1 MTSEI
6 WPNGNW
12 RIAIW
17 LLLPGGLFPFAAH
30 ASPAGLDTLQV
41 TATRDAR
48 LVQDVAP
55 AVTVVGGQEILRE
68 NPQVLAE
75 ALRGQV
81 GTWFQQTT
89 PGQGTPIVRGLKGS
103 QLLNL
108 VDGMRLNN
116 AFFRSA
122 PNQYLALVDPYAT
135 ARLEVVRGASPSLY
149 GSDAMG
155 GVIQVLTEEPHLS
168 GSRWETQSKVHAMG
182 DYADRA
188 RVLRLQSEAGRQGL
202 GFVGGLTWQDYGNR
216 KTADGT
222 VRPTGYDAQAADLKM
237 LADIGS
243 HSDLMLSLQYANQP
257 DTPRI
262 DELVVGFGEDQPSS
276 EIYAFHPNRRLFY
289 HARYRWEPARAWL
302 DQLEVHLARQVIND
316 DRRSRDFGSDITLYE
331 DNKSTLDGL
340 TLQADFSP
348 AAALGLTAGAEFY
361 ADTIDSRRQA
371 SDPVAGSS
379 AEVPSRFPDN
389 SSLDSASVYLV
400 ADMAIS
406 SRLSLGAGA
415 RYSRFDIKL
424 PQALDGANV
433 RLKPDDT
440 TGDVHAVW
448 RWRPTVNLVA
458 NLGRGFRAPNIFDLG
473 TLGARPGN
481 RFNVPAE
488 DLNPETVISADLG
501 LKIDNADWQA
511 ELFVFSLDYDDKIT
525 SVFTG
530 ETTEDGRDIVRSVNA
545 NKVRLYGIEA
555 GGRFDLS
562 DRLQVY
568 GVLNYTRGK
577 EREPDGNHDPAD
589 RVPPLN
595 GKLGLVYTG
604 LRDLR
609 LEPYLLFADDQ
620 GRLSPRDEQ
629 DPRIDPDGTPGWGT
643 INVDLAWY
651 PGNNLEFGLRA
662 ENLFDNSYREHGS
675 GIDAPGMNIALRANW
690 IF

>member
-1 MTSEI
+1 M
-6 WPNGNW
+6 
-12 RIAIW
+12 
-17 LLLPGGLFPFAAH
+17 LLLGLAADAAQ
-30 ASPAGLDTLQV
+30 ASPAGLDAMQV
-41 TATRDAR
+41 TATRDAQ

-55 AVTVVGGQEILRE
+55 AVTVVGDQELLRE

-89 PGQGTPIVRGLKGS
+89 PGQGTPVVRGLKGS

-155 GVIQVLTEEPHLS
+155 GVIQVLTEEPHLA
-168 GSRWETQSKVHAMG
+168 GTRWAMQSKVHAMG

-188 RVLRLQSEAGRQGL
+188 RVLRLQSEAGRKGL
-202 GFVGGLTWQDYGNR
+202 GFIGGVTWQDYGNR

-222 VRPTGYDAQAADLKM
+222 VSPTGYDARAADLKL
-237 LADIGS
+237 LADIAERS
-243 HSDLMLSLQYANQP
+243 ELMLSVQYANQP
-257 DTPRI
+257 NTPRI
-262 DELVVGFGEDQPSS
+262 DELVTGFGEDQPSS
-276 EIYAFHPNRRLFY
+276 EIYEFRPNRRLFY
-289 HARYRWEPARAWL
+289 HGRYRWVAADGWL
-302 DQLEVHLARQVIND
+302 EQVEIHLARQVIID
-316 DRRSRDFGSDITLYE
+316 DRRSREFDSDITLRE

-340 TLQADFSP
+340 TVQANWSP
-348 AAALGLTAGAEFY
+348 ASALSVITGAEFY
-361 ADTIDSRRQA
+361 ADTIDSRRTA
-371 SDPVAGSS
+371 TDS
-379 AEVPSRFPDN
+379 ATGVGTTVPGRFPDH
-389 SSLDSASVYLV
+389 STLDSASAYLV
-400 ADMAIS
+400 ADLAVS
-406 SRLSLGAGA
+406 PRLSFGAGA

-433 RLKPDDT
+433 RLKPDDL
-440 TGDVHAVW
+440 TGDVHAAW
-448 RWRPTVNLVA
+448 RWTPTINLVT

-473 TLGARPGN
+473 ALGPRPGN

-488 DLNPETVISADLG
+488 DLNPETVISVDLG
-501 LKIDNADWQA
+501 LKIDKRRWQA
-511 ELFVFSLDYDDKIT
+511 ELFVFHLDYDDKIT
-525 SVFTG
+525 SVSTG
-530 ETTEDGRDIVRSVNA
+530 ETTADGRDIVTSVNA
-545 NKVRLYGIEA
+545 NKVRLAGVEA
-555 GGRFDLS
+555 GGRFELS
-562 DRLQVY
+562 DRLQLY

-577 EREPDGNHDPAD
+577 EREPDGSDNPAD

-604 LRDLR
+604 LPNVRV
-609 LEPYLLFADDQ
+609 EPYLLFADDQ

-643 INVDLAWY
+643 ANIDLAWY
-651 PGNNLEFGLRA
+651 PNNNLELGLRA
-662 ENLFDNSYREHGS
+662 ENLLDNSYREHGS
-675 GIDAPGMNIALRANW
+675 GIDAPGINLALRANW

>member
-1 MTSEI
+1 M
-6 WPNGNW
+6 
-12 RIAIW
+12 
-17 LLLPGGLFPFAAH
+17 
-30 ASPAGLDTLQV
+30 QV
-41 TATRDAR
+41 TATRGAR

-55 AVTVVGGQEILRE
+55 AVTVVGAQELLRE

-89 PGQGTPIVRGLKGS
+89 PGQGTPVVRGLKGS

-155 GVIQVLTEEPHLS
+155 GVIQVLTEEPHLA
-168 GSRWETQSKVHAMG
+168 GTRWATQSKVHAMG

-188 RVLRLQSEAGRQGL
+188 RVLRLQSEAGRAGL
-202 GFVGGLTWQDYGNR
+202 GFIGGVTWQDYGNR

-222 VRPTGYDAQAADLKM
+222 VSPTGYDARAADLKL
-237 LADIGS
+237 LAGIGERS
-243 HSDLMLSLQYANQP
+243 ELMLSVQYANQP
-257 DTPRI
+257 NTPRI
-262 DELVVGFGEDQPSS
+262 DELVTGFGEDQPSS
-276 EIYAFHPNRRLFY
+276 EIYEFRPNRRLFY
-289 HARYRWEPARAWL
+289 HGRYRWAPADGWL
-302 DQLEVHLARQVIND
+302 DQIEIHLARQVIID
-316 DRRSRDFGSDITLYE
+316 DRRSREFGSDITLRE

-340 TLQADFSP
+340 TVQADWSP
-348 AAALGLTAGAEFY
+348 ASVLSVTTGAEFY
-361 ADTIDSRRQA
+361 ADTIDSRRTA
-371 SDPVAGSS
+371 TESATDISS
-379 AEVPSRFPDN
+379 TVPSRFPDG
-389 SSLDSASVYLV
+389 STLDSASAYLV
-400 ADMAIS
+400 TDFEMS
-406 SRLSLGAGA
+406 SRLSFGAGA

-424 PQALDGANV
+424 PQALDGASV
-433 RLKPDDT
+433 RLKPDDL
-440 TGDVHAVW
+440 TGDVHAAW
-448 RWRPTVNLVA
+448 RWTPTINVVA

-473 TLGARPGN
+473 ALGPRPGN
-481 RFNVPAE
+481 RFNVPAD

-501 LKIDNADWQA
+501 LKIDNSRWQA
-511 ELFVFSLDYDDKIT
+511 ELFVFHLDYDDKIT
-525 SVFTG
+525 SVSTG
-530 ETTEDGRDIVRSVNA
+530 ETTDDGRDIVTSVNA
-545 NKVRLYGIEA
+545 NKVRLAGVEA
-555 GGRFDLS
+555 GGRFEIS
-562 DRLQVY
+562 DRLQLY

-577 EREPDGNHDPAD
+577 ERELDGSDNPAD

-604 LRDLR
+604 LPDVR

-620 GRLSPRDEQ
+620 GRLSPRDER

-643 INVDLAWY
+643 ANIDLAWY
-651 PGNNLEFGLRA
+651 PNNNLELGLRA
-662 ENLFDNSYREHGS
+662 ENLLDNGYREHGS
-675 GIDAPGMNIALRANW
+675 GIDAPGINLALRANW